1 MRVSTLLCLVA
12 TRKSYEDLLKSPSV
26 LEQIQAA
33 IYDFSMPAAH
43 TCNCVDLDLL
53 YTLPVKISATV
64 NSATHELPFP
74 CASTQP
80 DSDEV
85 DGWYYNSRA
94 MLRRKTELALA
105 LGLQGVMIWEAG
117 QDCRVNEVRR
127 GGNVHV
133 QTCPGGSSHSLLHA
147 ISEAVE
153 AAADSR
159 RGVPGD
165 AKTREEL

>member
-1 MRVSTLLCLVA
+1 MHMMAYDQGGRHSTFELADASARQGAQLLPPQKLTLGLPFYA
-12 TRKSYEDLLKSPSV
+12 RKISTGEWKSYEDLLKSPSV
-26 LEQIQAA
+26 LE
-33 IYDFSMPAAH
+33 
-43 TCNCVDLDLL
+43 
-53 YTLPVKISATV
+53 
-64 NSATHELPFP
+64 
-74 CASTQP
+74 QP